1 MWEIAHALSGG
12 QAQTGVK
19 ACYTFFTSTGCRVCG
34 KGIRMHRLKSRAL
47 LFGGLL
53 GLLVGCGEVLGGA
66 GISGTVS
73 APVGGDVD
81 STRVFACYENEPDC
95 AMLGEVRIAES
106 GTSAPYQLSSLPR
119 GSYSVYALKE
129 VEGEAY
135 AGWYTRSNDP
145 TLQPSLVTPPAT
157 GIDIRMRAFPD
168 AERPSLPEEVRE
180 LSERT
185 P

>member
-1 MWEIAHALSGG
+1 MWKIAHALSG
-12 QAQTGVK
+12 AQPQSGVK
-19 ACYTFFTSTGCRVCG
+19 ACYTFLTNTGCRVCG

-66 GISGTVS
+66 SISGTVS
-73 APVGGDVD
+73 APVGGDVAG
-81 STRVFACYENEPDC
+81 TRVFACYENEPDC
-95 AMLGEVRIAES
+95 AMLGEVRIAAS
-106 GTSAPYQLSSLPR
+106 GASAPYQLGSLPR

-129 VEGEAY
+129 LDGEDY
-135 AGWYTRSNDP
+135 FGYYTPVPREVG
-145 TLQPSLVTPPAT
+145 LVTPPAD
-157 GIDIRMRAFPD
+157 GIDIQMTAFPD
-168 AERPSLPEEVRE
+168 AERSRLPQKVRE